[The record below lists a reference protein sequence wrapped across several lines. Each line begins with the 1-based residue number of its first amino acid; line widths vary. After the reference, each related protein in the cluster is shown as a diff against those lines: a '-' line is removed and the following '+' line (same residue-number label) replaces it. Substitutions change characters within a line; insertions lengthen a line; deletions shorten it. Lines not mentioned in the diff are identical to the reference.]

1 MTFFERF
8 YYTCLDLLQKLGTYS
23 EVVFEWLISE
33 HTIGDYQLSIIELL
47 FGSGVTLVLAFLLGK
62 IILSLI
68 S

>member
-8 YYTCLDLLQKLGTYS
+8 YYTCLDLLQKLGS
-23 EVVFEWLISE
+23 FGQEVFEWLITE

-62 IILSLI
+62 IIFSII